1 MILVLCLF
9 KDKYY
14 AKYDTIFIVK
24 HDILLQGI
32 DKYSEIIHDRIYYI
46 KNKSLYYKQ
55 KNEII
60 LNQYKEK
67 KT

>member
-1 MILVLCLF
+1 MLNN
-9 KDKYY
+9 
-14 AKYDTIFIVK
+14 DTIFIVK

-46 KNKSLYYKQ
+46 KNKSLYYIQ